1 MNGASAKTSITVF
14 FPGNFVFNGI
24 VDGNTAKQLNDA
36 LPSLHDENEGIDI
49 VCVDAKDV
57 CLDNE
62 NYIYLKNPNQIND
75 WIAKNQG
82 RPILAGMLAF
92 WLDNS
97 DNVLTVYVPDA
108 DGVVRPG
115 AY

>member
-1 MNGASAKTSITVF
+1 MDGATAKTSVTVF
-14 FPGNFVFNGI
+14 FPGNFIFNGV
-24 VDGNTAKQLNDA
+24 VDCDTAKRLNDA
-36 LPSLHDENEGIDI
+36 LPSLNDENEGMDI
-49 VCVDAKDV
+49 VCVDANDV

-75 WIAKNQG
+75 WITKNQG

-92 WLDNS
+92 WLDNC
-97 DNVLTVYVPDA
+97 DNVITVYVPDA